1 MGWTR
6 RFGQLCC
13 VFCLGMTTQFAV
25 AGSEPQ
31 ESTLVFHVK
40 WGPSD
45 QTGLALANP
54 TDRIATLDLFLFNN
68 NGSLAD
74 PVARQLVIQPNQQ
87 RAVVLTD
94 VFPNVVQV
102 EGFILAFSDNIGVVG
117 FFLTFAPDVSQ
128 IDGAEASLFNI
139 LPRSLLFPELLS
151 GNGEST
157 ELNVIIGADSAN
169 PPPNFTLNFD
179 LCGADG
185 TCTTQTR
192 AISSGPFG
200 LARFSGTVASLF
212 PEQAPAGGPPFDQS
226 YVTVTVPNGLV
237 SGYQEFRSED
247 FRGGRN
253 ALSLR
258 GGEERPFSIFGAQVA
273 DTSDITSDVTLINPT
288 DLPATLN
295 ISVFPTG
302 ASEGTALATA
312 SIVLPAGGVI
322 KSNLRELIDLPDGDL
337 VGWIRVDSDVSN
349 IVGNVT
355 FGNTDRTFLSS
366 VQMQGSP
373 QTRVLYSH
381 LADGLGFFTGLTF
394 LNITPDLI
402 DVKVEVF
409 DPAGKMTGSGDFQ
422 LTGFEHGPRLLEAI
436 IPDFVPQVGGFMRV
450 SASQGIFSFE
460 QFGFVKDGI
469 LMALSAVPPQR
480 GSGTV
485 SGVVVPAVG
494 QGLESA
500 GVAPIGASRAARR
513 FPASAKKGV
522 ILDPD
527 GSFQPG
533 ELIVEFEPSLS
544 PASVESMAPGLSLE
558 IDTRA
563 PDQICL
569 VRFPRGIATLQKG
582 VIDQSIRDRTL
593 EVIEE
598 LNSRSEVIYAQPNHL
613 HLVEGAITPDDP
625 FLPLMW
631 HFSNIFVPEA
641 WEITIGSPDIVVA
654 VIDSGAKFNHPD
666 LGPRLTAGQADFI
679 GDPQNSLDG
688 DGRDFDADDPGD
700 DPSQQNSVYH
710 GTHVAG
716 TIGAVTNN
724 DLGVAGVNQ
733 VSPLMIVRA
742 VGAEGSGTE
751 FDIYQGLLY
760 AVGLPNVL
768 GQSPAGDFVP
778 ARVVSISLGA
788 SGIGPFGQGAVE
800 DALDT
805 GAIIVA
811 SAGNSNS
818 GAPHF
823 PSDLPGVIK
832 VGATDLLG
840 NKAPYSNFGGNFI
853 VAPGGNLAAD
863 ANGDD
868 LADGVISTVWNQ
880 SSDTPGYD
888 VYQGTS
894 MATPH
899 VSGVISLMLSA
910 DADLTRAQVMA
921 ILEATATLPPALAAS
936 PAGDLHPFFGVGI
949 INAFQAVASAAGFSQ
964 TDPRLGISPK
974 NLDFIVIH
982 DELKSRVFNLA
993 GGTLEVQTPSVVTES
1008 GGNWLAAEL
1017 SGEDLTVSVNRSG
1030 LVDGRYKGRVELASN
1045 GGNGM
1050 VEVQMQV
1057 GVDES
1062 SNIGDI
1068 LVLALDSRTLNA
1080 VSQSDD
1086 ATFTGGYRYQ
1096 VFPFPSGNYL
1106 ILAGTDNDH
1115 DGFICD
1121 DGEFCGTFPVSNQP
1135 LPVTVEAGLDTSGV
1149 DFTVAVEEGG
1159 QLTTLSTR
1167 RRSRGTRIASRPA
1180 LGRLLEAVKNARPAG
1195 RGNEKKR

>member
-1 MGWTR
+1 MIQGDEKLSR
-6 RFGQLCC
+6 KRGVLLLCIVC
-13 VFCLGMTTQFAV
+13 HTL
-25 AGSEPQ
+25 AGSPVWGGNEPP
-31 ESTLVFHVK
+31 SSVFVFHVR
-40 WGPSD
+40 WGESD

-54 TDRIATLDLFLFNN
+54 TDRVAEVSLFLFNN
-68 NGSLAD
+68 DGTLAD
-74 PVARQLVIQPNQQ
+74 PLERVVVIQPNEQ
-87 RAVVLTD
+87 RAMVLTD
-94 VFPNVVQV
+94 VFPRVVQV
-102 EGFILAFSDNIGVVG
+102 DGFILAFSDNSGVVG

-128 IDGAEASLFNI
+128 IDGAEASLFI
-139 LPRSLLFPELLS
+139 LLSRALVFPELLS

-157 ELNVIIGADSAN
+157 ELNVIIVSNLAN

-185 TCTTQTR
+185 SCTTATR
-192 AISSGPFG
+192 QVPSGPVIAG
-200 LARFSGTVASLF
+200 LIRFSATVAELF
-212 PEQAPAGGPPFDQS
+212 GEKAPAGESPFDQS

-237 SGYQEFRSED
+237 SGYQEFRGED

-253 ALSLR
+253 ALSLM
-258 GGEERPFSIFGAQVA
+258 GGSERPFSIFGAQVA
-273 DTSDITSDVTLINPT
+273 DTSDVTLINPT

-302 ASEGTALATA
+302 VSEGASLATA
-312 SIVLPAGGVI
+312 SSIMLPAAGVVKRNI
-322 KSNLRELIDLPDGDL
+322 RQLVDLPDGDF

-355 FGNTDRTFLSS
+355 FGDVERTFLSS

-373 QTRVLYSH
+373 QSELLYSH

-402 DVKVEVF
+402 EVGIEVF
-409 DPAGKMTGSGDFQ
+409 DPEGKLTGSGSFE
-422 LTGFEHGPRLLEAI
+422 LAGFEHSSRLLGQI
-436 IPDFVPQVGGFMRV
+436 IAGFEPQVGGFIRL

-460 QFGFVKDGI
+460 QFGFVEDGV
-469 LMALSAVPPQR
+469 LKSLSAVPPQR
-480 GSGTV
+480 GAGTV
-485 SGVVVPAVG
+485 SGVVVPAAG
-494 QGLESA
+494 QGLEA
-500 GVAPIGASRAARR
+500 VHTVGSRASLAGRR

-522 ILDPD
+522 VLDPD
-527 GSFQPG
+527 GSFRAG
-533 ELIVEFEPSLS
+533 EMIVKFQPSLGS
-544 PASVESMAPGLSLE
+544 AAVESMAQALSLE

-569 VRFPRGIATLQKG
+569 LRFPRGTATLQKG
-582 VIDQSIRDRTL
+582 AINKSMRDRTL

-613 HLVEGAITPDDP
+613 ARIEGAITPDDP

-641 WEITIGSPDIVVA
+641 WEITTGSPDIVVA

-666 LGPRLTAGQADFI
+666 LGPRLTGGQADFI
-679 GDPQNSLDG
+679 VDPQNSLDG
-688 DGRDFDADDPGD
+688 DGRDFDAEDPGD
-700 DPSQQNSVYH
+700 DPEEQNSVYH
-710 GTHVAG
+710 GSHVAG

-733 VSPLMIVRA
+733 VSPLMIVRV
-742 VGAEGSGTE
+742 VGAEGTGTD

-768 GQSPAGDFVP
+768 GQQTAGDFVL
-778 ARVVSISLGA
+778 ARVVNMSLGGA
-788 SGIGPFGQGAVE
+788 VIGPFGRQVVE
-800 DALDT
+800 DALET
-805 GAIIVA
+805 GVIIVA

-818 GAPHF
+818 SEPHF

-880 SSDTPGYD
+880 VSDTPGYD
-888 VYQGTS
+888 FYQGTS
-894 MATPH
+894 MATAH
-899 VSGVISLMLSA
+899 LTGVISLMLSA
-910 DADLTRAQVMA
+910 DPDLTREQVMM
-921 ILEATATLPPALAAS
+921 ILEDTATTPPALAAS
-936 PAGDLHPFFGVGI
+936 PAGELHPFFGVGI
-949 INAFQAVASAAGFSQ
+949 VNAFRAVASAAGFSQ
-964 TDPRLGISPK
+964 SDPRLGISPK

-982 DELKSRVFNLA
+982 DQLKARVFNLA
-993 GGTLEVQTPSVVTES
+993 GGNLEVQAPTVVTDS

-1017 SGEDLTVSVNRSG
+1017 TGEDLTVTVDRSG
-1030 LVDGRYKGRVELASN
+1030 LADGTYQGRVELTSN
-1045 GGNGM
+1045 GGNGT

-1068 LVLALDSRTLNA
+1068 FVLAIDPRTLNSA
-1080 VSQSDD
+1080 GQSDA
-1086 ATFTGGYRYQ
+1086 ATSTEGYEYEI
-1096 VFPFPSGNYL
+1096 FPFPSGDYL
-1106 ILAGTDNDH
+1106 ILAGTDNDD

-1121 DGEFCGTFPVSNQP
+1121 EGEFCGTFPVSSQP
-1135 LPVTVEAGLDTSGV
+1135 VPVTVEPGLDTSGI
-1149 DFTVAVEEGG
+1149 DFTVEVEGE
-1159 QLTTLSTR
+1159 LSTLSTR
-1167 RRSRGTRIASRPA
+1167 RRTRGLRISSRPA
-1180 LGRLLEAVKNARPAG
+1180 LGRLLEKLKNSRLSG
-1195 RGNEKKR
+1195 QGK